1 MNIEKYNYLWTTK
14 KDEYVLVNTK
24 YGYGIVNKKEQSVLS
39 KRIGHWMRDRS
50 GHSSELQKDNGM
62 WICWKAWYKNW
73 NSNTS
78 KPLGLAS
85 IKI

>member
-39 KRIGHWMRDRS
+39 KRIRH
-50 GHSSELQKDNGM
+50 
-62 WICWKAWYKNW
+62 
-73 NSNTS
+73 
-78 KPLGLAS
+78 
-85 IKI
+85 